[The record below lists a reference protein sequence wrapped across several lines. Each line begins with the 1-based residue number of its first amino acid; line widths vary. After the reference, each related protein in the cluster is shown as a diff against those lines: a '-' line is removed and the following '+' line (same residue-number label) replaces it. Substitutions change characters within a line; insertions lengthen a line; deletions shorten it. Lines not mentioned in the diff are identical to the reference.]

1 MLKTA
6 VDTNINL
13 KVANVYKP
21 LWKNAKRRNYIYG
34 GRGSGKS
41 HDVAEYCLF
50 RAYQAKIKVLCT
62 RELQNSIADSVYSLL
77 KNKITDMKLDF
88 FFTVYKDRIVGNN
101 GSEFIF
107 KGIHNN
113 VSEIK
118 SMENISIAWLEESQS
133 LSRES
138 IDVIVPTIRAPGS
151 ILIFTFNPY
160 KDNDPIYMEMKNA
173 TEDDLVIKAN
183 YSDNP
188 WFPEELRLEME
199 RDKKNDYQKYLWVW
213 EGECLG
219 LSDAQIFRGKY
230 VIENFETPKNADFHF
245 GADWGFACL
254 EGNTLVTTN
263 KGLKKLRDI
272 KVGDHVL
279 TRQGYKKVLATKNK
293 GLKKVFDLDCG
304 YGKRIIVTGDHK
316 IYTSDGWKR
325 VDELGARETLCE
337 TKLSLMGAFINAI
350 RTVSTRIISTG
361 KKAKTEKTAYASFTG
376 IFTNIIKGLFLKVTS
391 FTTLTVI
398 LLITVLKTLCA
409 LPLLSIVSSISSL
422 NFTKKKLQLQDDCTD
437 IQKRT
442 GQNEEKNQSL
452 LYKLKE
458 EYAKNVEKA
467 LQLRTYIKSFVVQS
481 AENTVIKEIAKKSVL
496 VKYAVKSLWQQLTN
510 TKKLVLK
517 NVHINLQ
524 PLTEEREVFD
534 IAVEDCHEFVA
545 NGVLVHNCDPTTLVR
560 SFIVGNDLYIDM
572 CAGKVGCD
580 LEDTPSLFNEV
591 QGSSIYPIY
600 ADSARPETISF
611 MRSKHY
617 NVIAA
622 EKWNGS
628 VEDGIQYLRSFSC
641 IHIHERCKA
650 VAEEF
655 DLYQYKVDRQT
666 GEVLRVPVDKFNH
679 YIDAIRYSLTV
690 SMRSANNGKVYDN
703 FRVENICKD
712 ERASGDVYLGTFALP
727 GRILWVSACVISGE
741 IKILDAFSQSVIDFK
756 AVKDKYPDCNLVWMP
771 YTTLKDI
778 QQNYV
783 DDCVDN
789 DIEPAVPGILPA
801 EGEGTK
807 LVNDLF
813 DRHSLS
819 IMESAWTLISCLNE
833 RVFLADGKIERSSK
847 EQENARFCKTF
858 EYLVWRIMGRL
869 QNE

>member
-13 KVANVYKP
+13 KVANIYKP

-50 RAYQAKIKVLCT
+50 RAYQSKIKVLCT

-77 KNKITDMKLDF
+77 KNKITDMHLDF

-230 VIENFETPKNADFHF
+230 VVENFETPKNADFHF
-245 GADWGFACL
+245 GADWGFA
-254 EGNTLVTTN
+254 N
-263 KGLKKLRDI
+263 
-272 KVGDHVL
+272 
-279 TRQGYKKVLATKNK
+279 
-293 GLKKVFDLDCG
+293 
-304 YGKRIIVTGDHK
+304 
-316 IYTSDGWKR
+316 
-325 VDELGARETLCE
+325 
-337 TKLSLMGAFINAI
+337 
-350 RTVSTRIISTG
+350 
-361 KKAKTEKTAYASFTG
+361 
-376 IFTNIIKGLFLKVTS
+376 
-391 FTTLTVI
+391 
-398 LLITVLKTLCA
+398 
-409 LPLLSIVSSISSL
+409 
-422 NFTKKKLQLQDDCTD
+422 
-437 IQKRT
+437 
-442 GQNEEKNQSL
+442 
-452 LYKLKE
+452 
-458 EYAKNVEKA
+458 
-467 LQLRTYIKSFVVQS
+467 
-481 AENTVIKEIAKKSVL
+481 
-496 VKYAVKSLWQQLTN
+496 
-510 TKKLVLK
+510 
-517 NVHINLQ
+517 
-524 PLTEEREVFD
+524 
-534 IAVEDCHEFVA
+534 
-545 NGVLVHNCDPTTLVR
+545 DPTTLVR

-666 GEVLRVPVDKFNH
+666 GEVLRIPVDKFNH

-690 SMRSANNGKVYDN
+690 PMRSANNGKVYDN

-712 ERASGDVYLGTFALP
+712 EKASGDVYLGTFALP

-756 AVKDKYPDCNLVWMP
+756 AVKDKYPDCNLIWMP

-847 EQENARFCKTF
+847 EQENTRFCRTF

>member
-50 RAYQAKIKVLCT
+50 RAYHSKIKVLCT

-77 KNKITDMKLDF
+77 KNKITDMHLDF

-230 VIENFETPKNADFHF
+230 VVENFETPKNADFHF
-245 GADWGFACL
+245 GADWGFA
-254 EGNTLVTTN
+254 N
-263 KGLKKLRDI
+263 
-272 KVGDHVL
+272 
-279 TRQGYKKVLATKNK
+279 
-293 GLKKVFDLDCG
+293 
-304 YGKRIIVTGDHK
+304 
-316 IYTSDGWKR
+316 
-325 VDELGARETLCE
+325 
-337 TKLSLMGAFINAI
+337 
-350 RTVSTRIISTG
+350 
-361 KKAKTEKTAYASFTG
+361 
-376 IFTNIIKGLFLKVTS
+376 
-391 FTTLTVI
+391 
-398 LLITVLKTLCA
+398 
-409 LPLLSIVSSISSL
+409 
-422 NFTKKKLQLQDDCTD
+422 
-437 IQKRT
+437 
-442 GQNEEKNQSL
+442 
-452 LYKLKE
+452 
-458 EYAKNVEKA
+458 
-467 LQLRTYIKSFVVQS
+467 
-481 AENTVIKEIAKKSVL
+481 
-496 VKYAVKSLWQQLTN
+496 
-510 TKKLVLK
+510 
-517 NVHINLQ
+517 
-524 PLTEEREVFD
+524 
-534 IAVEDCHEFVA
+534 
-545 NGVLVHNCDPTTLVR
+545 DPTTLVR

-650 VAEEF
+650 VVEEF

-666 GEVLRVPVDKFNH
+666 GEVLRIPVDKFNH

-690 SMRSANNGKVYDN
+690 PMRSANNGKVYDN

-712 ERASGDVYLGTFALP
+712 EKASGDVYLGTFALP

-756 AVKDKYPDCNLVWMP
+756 AVKDKYPDCNLIWMP

-847 EQENARFCKTF
+847 EQENTRYCRLF
-858 EYLVWRIMGRL
+858 EYLTWRIMGRL

>member
-50 RAYQAKIKVLCT
+50 RAYQSKIKVLCT

-77 KNKITDMKLDF
+77 KNKITDMHLDF

-188 WFPEELRLEME
+188 WFPEELRMEME

-230 VIENFETPKNADFHF
+230 VVENFETPKNADFHF
-245 GADWGFACL
+245 GADWGFA
-254 EGNTLVTTN
+254 N
-263 KGLKKLRDI
+263 
-272 KVGDHVL
+272 
-279 TRQGYKKVLATKNK
+279 
-293 GLKKVFDLDCG
+293 
-304 YGKRIIVTGDHK
+304 
-316 IYTSDGWKR
+316 
-325 VDELGARETLCE
+325 
-337 TKLSLMGAFINAI
+337 
-350 RTVSTRIISTG
+350 
-361 KKAKTEKTAYASFTG
+361 
-376 IFTNIIKGLFLKVTS
+376 
-391 FTTLTVI
+391 
-398 LLITVLKTLCA
+398 
-409 LPLLSIVSSISSL
+409 
-422 NFTKKKLQLQDDCTD
+422 
-437 IQKRT
+437 
-442 GQNEEKNQSL
+442 
-452 LYKLKE
+452 
-458 EYAKNVEKA
+458 
-467 LQLRTYIKSFVVQS
+467 
-481 AENTVIKEIAKKSVL
+481 
-496 VKYAVKSLWQQLTN
+496 
-510 TKKLVLK
+510 
-517 NVHINLQ
+517 
-524 PLTEEREVFD
+524 
-534 IAVEDCHEFVA
+534 
-545 NGVLVHNCDPTTLVR
+545 DPTTLVR

-666 GEVLRVPVDKFNH
+666 GEVLRIPVDKFNH

-690 SMRSANNGKVYDN
+690 PMRSANNGKVYDN

-712 ERASGDVYLGTFALP
+712 EKASGDVYLGTFALP

-756 AVKDKYPDCNLVWMP
+756 SVKDKYPDCNLIWMP

-847 EQENARFCKTF
+847 EQENTRYCRLF
-858 EYLVWRIMGRL
+858 EYLTWRIMGRL

>member
-13 KVANVYKP
+13 KVANIYKP

-50 RAYQAKIKVLCT
+50 RAYQSKIKVLCT

-230 VIENFETPKNADFHF
+230 VVENFETPKNADFHF
-245 GADWGFACL
+245 GADWGFA
-254 EGNTLVTTN
+254 N
-263 KGLKKLRDI
+263 
-272 KVGDHVL
+272 
-279 TRQGYKKVLATKNK
+279 
-293 GLKKVFDLDCG
+293 
-304 YGKRIIVTGDHK
+304 
-316 IYTSDGWKR
+316 
-325 VDELGARETLCE
+325 
-337 TKLSLMGAFINAI
+337 
-350 RTVSTRIISTG
+350 
-361 KKAKTEKTAYASFTG
+361 
-376 IFTNIIKGLFLKVTS
+376 
-391 FTTLTVI
+391 
-398 LLITVLKTLCA
+398 
-409 LPLLSIVSSISSL
+409 
-422 NFTKKKLQLQDDCTD
+422 
-437 IQKRT
+437 
-442 GQNEEKNQSL
+442 
-452 LYKLKE
+452 
-458 EYAKNVEKA
+458 
-467 LQLRTYIKSFVVQS
+467 
-481 AENTVIKEIAKKSVL
+481 
-496 VKYAVKSLWQQLTN
+496 
-510 TKKLVLK
+510 
-517 NVHINLQ
+517 
-524 PLTEEREVFD
+524 
-534 IAVEDCHEFVA
+534 
-545 NGVLVHNCDPTTLVR
+545 DPTTLVR

-666 GEVLRVPVDKFNH
+666 GEVLRIPVDKFNH

-690 SMRSANNGKVYDN
+690 PMRSANNGKVYDN

-756 AVKDKYPDCNLVWMP
+756 TVKDKYPDCNLIWMP

-847 EQENARFCKTF
+847 EQENTRYCRLF
-858 EYLVWRIMGRL
+858 EYLTWRIMGRL

>member
-50 RAYQAKIKVLCT
+50 RAYQSKIKVLCT

-77 KNKITDMKLDF
+77 KNKITDMHLDF

-160 KDNDPIYMEMKNA
+160 KDNDPIYIEMKNA

-230 VIENFETPKNADFHF
+230 VVENFETPKNADFHF
-245 GADWGFACL
+245 GADWGFA
-254 EGNTLVTTN
+254 N
-263 KGLKKLRDI
+263 
-272 KVGDHVL
+272 
-279 TRQGYKKVLATKNK
+279 
-293 GLKKVFDLDCG
+293 
-304 YGKRIIVTGDHK
+304 
-316 IYTSDGWKR
+316 
-325 VDELGARETLCE
+325 
-337 TKLSLMGAFINAI
+337 
-350 RTVSTRIISTG
+350 
-361 KKAKTEKTAYASFTG
+361 
-376 IFTNIIKGLFLKVTS
+376 
-391 FTTLTVI
+391 
-398 LLITVLKTLCA
+398 
-409 LPLLSIVSSISSL
+409 
-422 NFTKKKLQLQDDCTD
+422 
-437 IQKRT
+437 
-442 GQNEEKNQSL
+442 
-452 LYKLKE
+452 
-458 EYAKNVEKA
+458 
-467 LQLRTYIKSFVVQS
+467 
-481 AENTVIKEIAKKSVL
+481 
-496 VKYAVKSLWQQLTN
+496 
-510 TKKLVLK
+510 
-517 NVHINLQ
+517 
-524 PLTEEREVFD
+524 
-534 IAVEDCHEFVA
+534 
-545 NGVLVHNCDPTTLVR
+545 DPTTLVR

-641 IHIHERCKA
+641 VHIHERCKA

-666 GEVLRVPVDKFNH
+666 GEVLRIPVDKFNH

-690 SMRSANNGKVYDN
+690 PMRSANNGKVYDN

-712 ERASGDVYLGTFALP
+712 EKASGDVYLGTFALP

-756 AVKDKYPDCNLVWMP
+756 AVKEKYPDCNLIWMP

-819 IMESAWTLISCLNE
+819 IMENAWTLISCLNE

-869 QNE
+869 KNE

>member
-13 KVANVYKP
+13 KVANIYKP

-50 RAYQAKIKVLCT
+50 RAYQSKIKVLCT

-230 VIENFETPKNADFHF
+230 VVENFETPKNADFHF
-245 GADWGFACL
+245 GADWGFA
-254 EGNTLVTTN
+254 N
-263 KGLKKLRDI
+263 
-272 KVGDHVL
+272 
-279 TRQGYKKVLATKNK
+279 
-293 GLKKVFDLDCG
+293 
-304 YGKRIIVTGDHK
+304 
-316 IYTSDGWKR
+316 
-325 VDELGARETLCE
+325 
-337 TKLSLMGAFINAI
+337 
-350 RTVSTRIISTG
+350 
-361 KKAKTEKTAYASFTG
+361 
-376 IFTNIIKGLFLKVTS
+376 
-391 FTTLTVI
+391 
-398 LLITVLKTLCA
+398 
-409 LPLLSIVSSISSL
+409 
-422 NFTKKKLQLQDDCTD
+422 
-437 IQKRT
+437 
-442 GQNEEKNQSL
+442 
-452 LYKLKE
+452 
-458 EYAKNVEKA
+458 
-467 LQLRTYIKSFVVQS
+467 
-481 AENTVIKEIAKKSVL
+481 
-496 VKYAVKSLWQQLTN
+496 
-510 TKKLVLK
+510 
-517 NVHINLQ
+517 
-524 PLTEEREVFD
+524 
-534 IAVEDCHEFVA
+534 
-545 NGVLVHNCDPTTLVR
+545 DPTTLVR

-666 GEVLRVPVDKFNH
+666 GEVLRIPVDKFNH

-690 SMRSANNGKVYDN
+690 PMRSANNGKVYDN

-712 ERASGDVYLGTFALP
+712 EKASGDVYLGTFALP

-756 AVKDKYPDCNLVWMP
+756 TVKGKYPDCNLIWMP

-847 EQENARFCKTF
+847 EQENTRFCRTF

>member
-245 GADWGFACL
+245 GADWGFA
-254 EGNTLVTTN
+254 N
-263 KGLKKLRDI
+263 
-272 KVGDHVL
+272 
-279 TRQGYKKVLATKNK
+279 
-293 GLKKVFDLDCG
+293 
-304 YGKRIIVTGDHK
+304 
-316 IYTSDGWKR
+316 
-325 VDELGARETLCE
+325 
-337 TKLSLMGAFINAI
+337 
-350 RTVSTRIISTG
+350 
-361 KKAKTEKTAYASFTG
+361 
-376 IFTNIIKGLFLKVTS
+376 
-391 FTTLTVI
+391 
-398 LLITVLKTLCA
+398 
-409 LPLLSIVSSISSL
+409 
-422 NFTKKKLQLQDDCTD
+422 
-437 IQKRT
+437 
-442 GQNEEKNQSL
+442 
-452 LYKLKE
+452 
-458 EYAKNVEKA
+458 
-467 LQLRTYIKSFVVQS
+467 
-481 AENTVIKEIAKKSVL
+481 
-496 VKYAVKSLWQQLTN
+496 
-510 TKKLVLK
+510 
-517 NVHINLQ
+517 
-524 PLTEEREVFD
+524 
-534 IAVEDCHEFVA
+534 
-545 NGVLVHNCDPTTLVR
+545 DPTTIVR

-690 SMRSANNGKVYDN
+690 PMRSANNGKVYDN

-813 DRHSLS
+813 NRHSLS

>member
-6 VDTNINL
+6 VDTDIQL
-13 KVANVYKP
+13 HVAKVYKP
-21 LWKNAKRRNYIYG
+21 LWVNAKRRNYIYG

-50 RAYQAKIKVLCT
+50 RARQDKIKVLCT

-77 KNKITDMKLDF
+77 KNKIVDMHLDY

-230 VIENFETPKNADFHF
+230 VVENFETPKNADFHF
-245 GADWGFACL
+245 GADWGFA
-254 EGNTLVTTN
+254 N
-263 KGLKKLRDI
+263 
-272 KVGDHVL
+272 
-279 TRQGYKKVLATKNK
+279 
-293 GLKKVFDLDCG
+293 
-304 YGKRIIVTGDHK
+304 
-316 IYTSDGWKR
+316 
-325 VDELGARETLCE
+325 
-337 TKLSLMGAFINAI
+337 
-350 RTVSTRIISTG
+350 
-361 KKAKTEKTAYASFTG
+361 
-376 IFTNIIKGLFLKVTS
+376 
-391 FTTLTVI
+391 
-398 LLITVLKTLCA
+398 
-409 LPLLSIVSSISSL
+409 
-422 NFTKKKLQLQDDCTD
+422 
-437 IQKRT
+437 
-442 GQNEEKNQSL
+442 
-452 LYKLKE
+452 
-458 EYAKNVEKA
+458 
-467 LQLRTYIKSFVVQS
+467 
-481 AENTVIKEIAKKSVL
+481 
-496 VKYAVKSLWQQLTN
+496 
-510 TKKLVLK
+510 
-517 NVHINLQ
+517 
-524 PLTEEREVFD
+524 
-534 IAVEDCHEFVA
+534 
-545 NGVLVHNCDPTTLVR
+545 DPTTLVR

-666 GEVLRVPVDKFNH
+666 GEVLRIPVDKFNH

-690 SMRSANNGKVYDN
+690 PMRSANNGKVYDN

-712 ERASGDVYLGTFALP
+712 EKASGDVYLGTFALP

-847 EQENARFCKTF
+847 EQENTRYCRLF
-858 EYLVWRIMGRL
+858 EYLTWRIMGRL

>member
-50 RAYQAKIKVLCT
+50 RAYQSKIKVLCT

-77 KNKITDMKLDF
+77 KNKITDMHLDF

-230 VIENFETPKNADFHF
+230 VVENFETPKNADFHF
-245 GADWGFACL
+245 GADWGFA
-254 EGNTLVTTN
+254 N
-263 KGLKKLRDI
+263 
-272 KVGDHVL
+272 
-279 TRQGYKKVLATKNK
+279 
-293 GLKKVFDLDCG
+293 
-304 YGKRIIVTGDHK
+304 
-316 IYTSDGWKR
+316 
-325 VDELGARETLCE
+325 
-337 TKLSLMGAFINAI
+337 
-350 RTVSTRIISTG
+350 
-361 KKAKTEKTAYASFTG
+361 
-376 IFTNIIKGLFLKVTS
+376 
-391 FTTLTVI
+391 
-398 LLITVLKTLCA
+398 
-409 LPLLSIVSSISSL
+409 
-422 NFTKKKLQLQDDCTD
+422 
-437 IQKRT
+437 
-442 GQNEEKNQSL
+442 
-452 LYKLKE
+452 
-458 EYAKNVEKA
+458 
-467 LQLRTYIKSFVVQS
+467 
-481 AENTVIKEIAKKSVL
+481 
-496 VKYAVKSLWQQLTN
+496 
-510 TKKLVLK
+510 
-517 NVHINLQ
+517 
-524 PLTEEREVFD
+524 
-534 IAVEDCHEFVA
+534 
-545 NGVLVHNCDPTTLVR
+545 DPTTLVR

-666 GEVLRVPVDKFNH
+666 GEVLRIPVDKFNH

-690 SMRSANNGKVYDN
+690 PMRSANNGKVYDN

-712 ERASGDVYLGTFALP
+712 EKASGDVYLGTFALP

-756 AVKDKYPDCNLVWMP
+756 AVKDKYPDCNLIWMP

-833 RVFLADGKIERSSK
+833 RVFLADGKIVR
-847 EQENARFCKTF
+847 
-858 EYLVWRIMGRL
+858 
-869 QNE
+869 

>member
-50 RAYQAKIKVLCT
+50 RAYQSKIKVLCT

-77 KNKITDMKLDF
+77 KNKITDMHLDF

-230 VIENFETPKNADFHF
+230 VVENFETPKNADFHF
-245 GADWGFACL
+245 GADWGFA
-254 EGNTLVTTN
+254 N
-263 KGLKKLRDI
+263 
-272 KVGDHVL
+272 
-279 TRQGYKKVLATKNK
+279 
-293 GLKKVFDLDCG
+293 
-304 YGKRIIVTGDHK
+304 
-316 IYTSDGWKR
+316 
-325 VDELGARETLCE
+325 
-337 TKLSLMGAFINAI
+337 
-350 RTVSTRIISTG
+350 
-361 KKAKTEKTAYASFTG
+361 
-376 IFTNIIKGLFLKVTS
+376 
-391 FTTLTVI
+391 
-398 LLITVLKTLCA
+398 
-409 LPLLSIVSSISSL
+409 
-422 NFTKKKLQLQDDCTD
+422 
-437 IQKRT
+437 
-442 GQNEEKNQSL
+442 
-452 LYKLKE
+452 
-458 EYAKNVEKA
+458 
-467 LQLRTYIKSFVVQS
+467 
-481 AENTVIKEIAKKSVL
+481 
-496 VKYAVKSLWQQLTN
+496 
-510 TKKLVLK
+510 
-517 NVHINLQ
+517 
-524 PLTEEREVFD
+524 
-534 IAVEDCHEFVA
+534 
-545 NGVLVHNCDPTTLVR
+545 DPTTLVR

-690 SMRSANNGKVYDN
+690 PMRSANNGKVYDN

-712 ERASGDVYLGTFALP
+712 ERAGGDVYLGTFALP

-819 IMESAWTLISCLNE
+819 IMESAWILISCLNE

-847 EQENARFCKTF
+847 EQENTRYCRLF
-858 EYLVWRIMGRL
+858 EYLTWRIMGRL

>member
-13 KVANVYKP
+13 KVANIYKP

-50 RAYQAKIKVLCT
+50 RAYQSKIKVLCT

-77 KNKITDMKLDF
+77 KNKITDMHLDF

-160 KDNDPIYMEMKNA
+160 KDNDPIYVEMKNA

-230 VIENFETPKNADFHF
+230 VVENFETPKNADFHF
-245 GADWGFACL
+245 GADWGFA
-254 EGNTLVTTN
+254 N
-263 KGLKKLRDI
+263 
-272 KVGDHVL
+272 
-279 TRQGYKKVLATKNK
+279 
-293 GLKKVFDLDCG
+293 
-304 YGKRIIVTGDHK
+304 
-316 IYTSDGWKR
+316 
-325 VDELGARETLCE
+325 
-337 TKLSLMGAFINAI
+337 
-350 RTVSTRIISTG
+350 
-361 KKAKTEKTAYASFTG
+361 
-376 IFTNIIKGLFLKVTS
+376 
-391 FTTLTVI
+391 
-398 LLITVLKTLCA
+398 
-409 LPLLSIVSSISSL
+409 
-422 NFTKKKLQLQDDCTD
+422 
-437 IQKRT
+437 
-442 GQNEEKNQSL
+442 
-452 LYKLKE
+452 
-458 EYAKNVEKA
+458 
-467 LQLRTYIKSFVVQS
+467 
-481 AENTVIKEIAKKSVL
+481 
-496 VKYAVKSLWQQLTN
+496 
-510 TKKLVLK
+510 
-517 NVHINLQ
+517 
-524 PLTEEREVFD
+524 
-534 IAVEDCHEFVA
+534 
-545 NGVLVHNCDPTTLVR
+545 DPTTLVR

-572 CAGKVGCD
+572 CAGRVGCD

-641 IHIHERCKA
+641 VHIHERCKA

-666 GEVLRVPVDKFNH
+666 GEVLRIPVDKFNH

-690 SMRSANNGKVYDN
+690 PMRSANNGKVYDN

-727 GRILWVSACVISGE
+727 GRILWVSACVIGGE

-756 AVKDKYPDCNLVWMP
+756 AVKEKYPDCNLIWMP

-819 IMESAWTLISCLNE
+819 IMENAWTLISCLNE

-858 EYLVWRIMGRL
+858 EYLVWRIIGRM
-869 QNE
+869 

>member
-13 KVANVYKP
+13 KVANIYKP

-50 RAYQAKIKVLCT
+50 RAYQSKIKVLCT

-230 VIENFETPKNADFHF
+230 VVENFETPKNADFHF
-245 GADWGFACL
+245 GADWGFA
-254 EGNTLVTTN
+254 N
-263 KGLKKLRDI
+263 
-272 KVGDHVL
+272 
-279 TRQGYKKVLATKNK
+279 
-293 GLKKVFDLDCG
+293 
-304 YGKRIIVTGDHK
+304 
-316 IYTSDGWKR
+316 
-325 VDELGARETLCE
+325 
-337 TKLSLMGAFINAI
+337 
-350 RTVSTRIISTG
+350 
-361 KKAKTEKTAYASFTG
+361 
-376 IFTNIIKGLFLKVTS
+376 
-391 FTTLTVI
+391 
-398 LLITVLKTLCA
+398 
-409 LPLLSIVSSISSL
+409 
-422 NFTKKKLQLQDDCTD
+422 
-437 IQKRT
+437 
-442 GQNEEKNQSL
+442 
-452 LYKLKE
+452 
-458 EYAKNVEKA
+458 
-467 LQLRTYIKSFVVQS
+467 
-481 AENTVIKEIAKKSVL
+481 
-496 VKYAVKSLWQQLTN
+496 
-510 TKKLVLK
+510 
-517 NVHINLQ
+517 
-524 PLTEEREVFD
+524 
-534 IAVEDCHEFVA
+534 
-545 NGVLVHNCDPTTLVR
+545 DPTTLVR

-650 VAEEF
+650 VTEEF

-666 GEVLRVPVDKFNH
+666 GEVLRIPVDKFNH

-690 SMRSANNGKVYDN
+690 PMRSANNGKVYDN

-712 ERASGDVYLGTFALP
+712 EKASGDVYLGTFALP

-756 AVKDKYPDCNLVWMP
+756 TVKDKYPDCNLIWMP

-847 EQENARFCKTF
+847 EQENTRYCRLF
-858 EYLVWRIMGRL
+858 EYLTWRIMGRL

>member
-50 RAYQAKIKVLCT
+50 RAYQSKIKVLCT

-77 KNKITDMKLDF
+77 KNKIVDMHLDF

-160 KDNDPIYMEMKNA
+160 KDNDPIYMEMKSA

-183 YSDNP
+183 YTDNP
-188 WFPEELRLEME
+188 WFPEELRMEME

-230 VIENFETPKNADFHF
+230 VVENFETPKNADFHF
-245 GADWGFACL
+245 GADWGFA
-254 EGNTLVTTN
+254 N
-263 KGLKKLRDI
+263 
-272 KVGDHVL
+272 
-279 TRQGYKKVLATKNK
+279 
-293 GLKKVFDLDCG
+293 
-304 YGKRIIVTGDHK
+304 
-316 IYTSDGWKR
+316 
-325 VDELGARETLCE
+325 
-337 TKLSLMGAFINAI
+337 
-350 RTVSTRIISTG
+350 
-361 KKAKTEKTAYASFTG
+361 
-376 IFTNIIKGLFLKVTS
+376 
-391 FTTLTVI
+391 
-398 LLITVLKTLCA
+398 
-409 LPLLSIVSSISSL
+409 
-422 NFTKKKLQLQDDCTD
+422 
-437 IQKRT
+437 
-442 GQNEEKNQSL
+442 
-452 LYKLKE
+452 
-458 EYAKNVEKA
+458 
-467 LQLRTYIKSFVVQS
+467 
-481 AENTVIKEIAKKSVL
+481 
-496 VKYAVKSLWQQLTN
+496 
-510 TKKLVLK
+510 
-517 NVHINLQ
+517 
-524 PLTEEREVFD
+524 
-534 IAVEDCHEFVA
+534 
-545 NGVLVHNCDPTTLVR
+545 DPTTLVR

-666 GEVLRVPVDKFNH
+666 GEVLRIPVDKFNH

-690 SMRSANNGKVYDN
+690 PMRSANNGKVYDN

-712 ERASGDVYLGTFALP
+712 EKASGDVYLGTFALP

-756 AVKDKYPDCNLVWMP
+756 TVKDKYPDCNLIWMP

-847 EQENARFCKTF
+847 EQENTRYCRLF
-858 EYLVWRIMGRL
+858 EYLTWRIMGRL

>member
-1 MLKTA
+1 MAYYSSALWFANPHRITKGKIMLKTA

-50 RAYQAKIKVLCT
+50 RAYQSKIKVLCT

-230 VIENFETPKNADFHF
+230 VVENFETPKNADFHF
-245 GADWGFACL
+245 GADWGFA
-254 EGNTLVTTN
+254 N
-263 KGLKKLRDI
+263 
-272 KVGDHVL
+272 
-279 TRQGYKKVLATKNK
+279 
-293 GLKKVFDLDCG
+293 
-304 YGKRIIVTGDHK
+304 
-316 IYTSDGWKR
+316 
-325 VDELGARETLCE
+325 
-337 TKLSLMGAFINAI
+337 
-350 RTVSTRIISTG
+350 
-361 KKAKTEKTAYASFTG
+361 
-376 IFTNIIKGLFLKVTS
+376 
-391 FTTLTVI
+391 
-398 LLITVLKTLCA
+398 
-409 LPLLSIVSSISSL
+409 
-422 NFTKKKLQLQDDCTD
+422 
-437 IQKRT
+437 
-442 GQNEEKNQSL
+442 
-452 LYKLKE
+452 
-458 EYAKNVEKA
+458 
-467 LQLRTYIKSFVVQS
+467 
-481 AENTVIKEIAKKSVL
+481 
-496 VKYAVKSLWQQLTN
+496 
-510 TKKLVLK
+510 
-517 NVHINLQ
+517 
-524 PLTEEREVFD
+524 
-534 IAVEDCHEFVA
+534 
-545 NGVLVHNCDPTTLVR
+545 DPTTLVR

-580 LEDTPSLFNEV
+580 LEDTPSLFNKV

-641 IHIHERCKA
+641 IHVHERCKA

-666 GEVLRVPVDKFNH
+666 GEVLRIPVDKFNH

-690 SMRSANNGKVYDN
+690 PMRSANNGKVYDN

-847 EQENARFCKTF
+847 EQENTRYCRLF
-858 EYLVWRIMGRL
+858 EYLTWRIMGRL

>member
-50 RAYQAKIKVLCT
+50 RAYQKKIKVLCT

-77 KNKITDMKLDF
+77 KNKIADMKLDF

-160 KDNDPIYMEMKNA
+160 KDNDPIYVEMKNA

-230 VIENFETPKNADFHF
+230 VVENFETPKNADFHF
-245 GADWGFACL
+245 GADWGFA
-254 EGNTLVTTN
+254 N
-263 KGLKKLRDI
+263 
-272 KVGDHVL
+272 
-279 TRQGYKKVLATKNK
+279 
-293 GLKKVFDLDCG
+293 
-304 YGKRIIVTGDHK
+304 
-316 IYTSDGWKR
+316 
-325 VDELGARETLCE
+325 
-337 TKLSLMGAFINAI
+337 
-350 RTVSTRIISTG
+350 
-361 KKAKTEKTAYASFTG
+361 
-376 IFTNIIKGLFLKVTS
+376 
-391 FTTLTVI
+391 
-398 LLITVLKTLCA
+398 
-409 LPLLSIVSSISSL
+409 
-422 NFTKKKLQLQDDCTD
+422 
-437 IQKRT
+437 
-442 GQNEEKNQSL
+442 
-452 LYKLKE
+452 
-458 EYAKNVEKA
+458 
-467 LQLRTYIKSFVVQS
+467 
-481 AENTVIKEIAKKSVL
+481 
-496 VKYAVKSLWQQLTN
+496 
-510 TKKLVLK
+510 
-517 NVHINLQ
+517 
-524 PLTEEREVFD
+524 
-534 IAVEDCHEFVA
+534 
-545 NGVLVHNCDPTTLVR
+545 DPTTLVR

-666 GEVLRVPVDKFNH
+666 GEVLRIPVDKFNH

-690 SMRSANNGKVYDN
+690 PMRSANNGKVYDN

-712 ERASGDVYLGTFALP
+712 EKASGDVYLGTFALP

-756 AVKDKYPDCNLVWMP
+756 AVKDKYPDCNLIWMP

-813 DRHSLS
+813 NRHSLS

-847 EQENARFCKTF
+847 EQENTRYCRLF
-858 EYLVWRIMGRL
+858 EYLTWRIMGRL

>member
-50 RAYQAKIKVLCT
+50 RAYQSKIKVLCT

-77 KNKITDMKLDF
+77 KNKITDMHLDF

-188 WFPEELRLEME
+188 WFPEELRMEME

-230 VIENFETPKNADFHF
+230 VVENFETPKNADFHY
-245 GADWGFACL
+245 GCDWGFA
-254 EGNTLVTTN
+254 N
-263 KGLKKLRDI
+263 
-272 KVGDHVL
+272 
-279 TRQGYKKVLATKNK
+279 
-293 GLKKVFDLDCG
+293 
-304 YGKRIIVTGDHK
+304 
-316 IYTSDGWKR
+316 
-325 VDELGARETLCE
+325 
-337 TKLSLMGAFINAI
+337 
-350 RTVSTRIISTG
+350 
-361 KKAKTEKTAYASFTG
+361 
-376 IFTNIIKGLFLKVTS
+376 
-391 FTTLTVI
+391 
-398 LLITVLKTLCA
+398 
-409 LPLLSIVSSISSL
+409 
-422 NFTKKKLQLQDDCTD
+422 
-437 IQKRT
+437 
-442 GQNEEKNQSL
+442 
-452 LYKLKE
+452 
-458 EYAKNVEKA
+458 
-467 LQLRTYIKSFVVQS
+467 
-481 AENTVIKEIAKKSVL
+481 
-496 VKYAVKSLWQQLTN
+496 
-510 TKKLVLK
+510 
-517 NVHINLQ
+517 
-524 PLTEEREVFD
+524 
-534 IAVEDCHEFVA
+534 
-545 NGVLVHNCDPTTLVR
+545 DPTTLVR

-666 GEVLRVPVDKFNH
+666 GEVLRIPVDKFNH

-690 SMRSANNGKVYDN
+690 PMRSANNGKVYDN

-712 ERASGDVYLGTFALP
+712 EKASGDVYLGTFALP

-756 AVKDKYPDCNLVWMP
+756 VVKEKYPDCNLIWMP

-847 EQENARFCKTF
+847 EQENTRYCRLF
-858 EYLVWRIMGRL
+858 EYLTWRIMGRL

>member
-50 RAYQAKIKVLCT
+50 RARQDKIKVLCT

-77 KNKITDMKLDF
+77 KNKITDMHLDF

-188 WFPEELRLEME
+188 WFPEELRMEME

-230 VIENFETPKNADFHF
+230 VVENFETPKNADFHF
-245 GADWGFACL
+245 GADWGFA
-254 EGNTLVTTN
+254 N
-263 KGLKKLRDI
+263 
-272 KVGDHVL
+272 
-279 TRQGYKKVLATKNK
+279 
-293 GLKKVFDLDCG
+293 
-304 YGKRIIVTGDHK
+304 
-316 IYTSDGWKR
+316 
-325 VDELGARETLCE
+325 
-337 TKLSLMGAFINAI
+337 
-350 RTVSTRIISTG
+350 
-361 KKAKTEKTAYASFTG
+361 
-376 IFTNIIKGLFLKVTS
+376 
-391 FTTLTVI
+391 
-398 LLITVLKTLCA
+398 
-409 LPLLSIVSSISSL
+409 
-422 NFTKKKLQLQDDCTD
+422 
-437 IQKRT
+437 
-442 GQNEEKNQSL
+442 
-452 LYKLKE
+452 
-458 EYAKNVEKA
+458 
-467 LQLRTYIKSFVVQS
+467 
-481 AENTVIKEIAKKSVL
+481 
-496 VKYAVKSLWQQLTN
+496 
-510 TKKLVLK
+510 
-517 NVHINLQ
+517 
-524 PLTEEREVFD
+524 
-534 IAVEDCHEFVA
+534 
-545 NGVLVHNCDPTTLVR
+545 DPTTLVR

-666 GEVLRVPVDKFNH
+666 GEVLRIPVDKFNH

-690 SMRSANNGKVYDN
+690 PMRSANNGKVYDN

-712 ERASGDVYLGTFALP
+712 EKASGDVYLGTFALP

-756 AVKDKYPDCNLVWMP
+756 AVKDKYPDCNLIWMP

-847 EQENARFCKTF
+847 EQENTRYCRLF
-858 EYLVWRIMGRL
+858 EYLTWRIMGRL

>member
-230 VIENFETPKNADFHF
+230 VVENFETPKNADFHF
-245 GADWGFACL
+245 GADWGFA
-254 EGNTLVTTN
+254 N
-263 KGLKKLRDI
+263 
-272 KVGDHVL
+272 
-279 TRQGYKKVLATKNK
+279 
-293 GLKKVFDLDCG
+293 
-304 YGKRIIVTGDHK
+304 
-316 IYTSDGWKR
+316 
-325 VDELGARETLCE
+325 
-337 TKLSLMGAFINAI
+337 
-350 RTVSTRIISTG
+350 
-361 KKAKTEKTAYASFTG
+361 
-376 IFTNIIKGLFLKVTS
+376 
-391 FTTLTVI
+391 
-398 LLITVLKTLCA
+398 
-409 LPLLSIVSSISSL
+409 
-422 NFTKKKLQLQDDCTD
+422 
-437 IQKRT
+437 
-442 GQNEEKNQSL
+442 
-452 LYKLKE
+452 
-458 EYAKNVEKA
+458 
-467 LQLRTYIKSFVVQS
+467 
-481 AENTVIKEIAKKSVL
+481 
-496 VKYAVKSLWQQLTN
+496 
-510 TKKLVLK
+510 
-517 NVHINLQ
+517 
-524 PLTEEREVFD
+524 
-534 IAVEDCHEFVA
+534 
-545 NGVLVHNCDPTTLVR
+545 DPTTLVR

-572 CAGKVGCD
+572 CAGKIGCD

-690 SMRSANNGKVYDN
+690 PMRSANNGKVYDN

-813 DRHSLS
+813 NRHSLS

>member
-50 RAYQAKIKVLCT
+50 RAYQSKIKVLCT

-77 KNKITDMKLDF
+77 KNKIVDMKLDF

-245 GADWGFACL
+245 GADWGFA
-254 EGNTLVTTN
+254 N
-263 KGLKKLRDI
+263 
-272 KVGDHVL
+272 
-279 TRQGYKKVLATKNK
+279 
-293 GLKKVFDLDCG
+293 
-304 YGKRIIVTGDHK
+304 
-316 IYTSDGWKR
+316 
-325 VDELGARETLCE
+325 
-337 TKLSLMGAFINAI
+337 
-350 RTVSTRIISTG
+350 
-361 KKAKTEKTAYASFTG
+361 
-376 IFTNIIKGLFLKVTS
+376 
-391 FTTLTVI
+391 
-398 LLITVLKTLCA
+398 
-409 LPLLSIVSSISSL
+409 
-422 NFTKKKLQLQDDCTD
+422 
-437 IQKRT
+437 
-442 GQNEEKNQSL
+442 
-452 LYKLKE
+452 
-458 EYAKNVEKA
+458 
-467 LQLRTYIKSFVVQS
+467 
-481 AENTVIKEIAKKSVL
+481 
-496 VKYAVKSLWQQLTN
+496 
-510 TKKLVLK
+510 
-517 NVHINLQ
+517 
-524 PLTEEREVFD
+524 
-534 IAVEDCHEFVA
+534 
-545 NGVLVHNCDPTTLVR
+545 DPTTLVR
-560 SFIVGNDLYIDM
+560 SFIIGNDLYIDM

-666 GEVLRVPVDKFNH
+666 GEVLRIPVDKFNH

-690 SMRSANNGKVYDN
+690 PMRSANNGKVYDS

-712 ERASGDVYLGTFALP
+712 EKANGEVYLGTFALP
-727 GRILWVSACVISGE
+727 GRILWVSACVIGGE
-741 IKILDAFSQSVIDFK
+741 IKILDAFSQTVIDFK
-756 AVKDKYPDCNLVWMP
+756 TVKDKYPDCNLVWMP

-783 DDCVDN
+783 DDCIDN

-847 EQENARFCKTF
+847 EQENTRYCRLF
-858 EYLVWRIMGRL
+858 EYLTWRIMGRL
-869 QNE
+869 QNEYE

>member
-50 RAYQAKIKVLCT
+50 RAYQSKIKVLCT

-77 KNKITDMKLDF
+77 KNKIVDMHLDF

-230 VIENFETPKNADFHF
+230 VVENFETPKNADFHF
-245 GADWGFACL
+245 GADWGFA
-254 EGNTLVTTN
+254 N
-263 KGLKKLRDI
+263 
-272 KVGDHVL
+272 
-279 TRQGYKKVLATKNK
+279 
-293 GLKKVFDLDCG
+293 
-304 YGKRIIVTGDHK
+304 
-316 IYTSDGWKR
+316 
-325 VDELGARETLCE
+325 
-337 TKLSLMGAFINAI
+337 
-350 RTVSTRIISTG
+350 
-361 KKAKTEKTAYASFTG
+361 
-376 IFTNIIKGLFLKVTS
+376 
-391 FTTLTVI
+391 
-398 LLITVLKTLCA
+398 
-409 LPLLSIVSSISSL
+409 
-422 NFTKKKLQLQDDCTD
+422 
-437 IQKRT
+437 
-442 GQNEEKNQSL
+442 
-452 LYKLKE
+452 
-458 EYAKNVEKA
+458 
-467 LQLRTYIKSFVVQS
+467 
-481 AENTVIKEIAKKSVL
+481 
-496 VKYAVKSLWQQLTN
+496 
-510 TKKLVLK
+510 
-517 NVHINLQ
+517 
-524 PLTEEREVFD
+524 
-534 IAVEDCHEFVA
+534 
-545 NGVLVHNCDPTTLVR
+545 DPTTLVR

-666 GEVLRVPVDKFNH
+666 GEVLRIPVDKFNH

-690 SMRSANNGKVYDN
+690 PMRSANNGKVYDN

-712 ERASGDVYLGTFALP
+712 EKASGDVYLGTFALP

-756 AVKDKYPDCNLVWMP
+756 TVKEKYPDCNLIWMP

-783 DDCVDN
+783 NDCVDN

-847 EQENARFCKTF
+847 EQENTRFCRTF

>member
-50 RAYQAKIKVLCT
+50 RAYQSKIKVLCT

-77 KNKITDMKLDF
+77 KNKITDMHLDF

-230 VIENFETPKNADFHF
+230 VVENFETPKNADFHF
-245 GADWGFACL
+245 GADWGFA
-254 EGNTLVTTN
+254 N
-263 KGLKKLRDI
+263 
-272 KVGDHVL
+272 
-279 TRQGYKKVLATKNK
+279 
-293 GLKKVFDLDCG
+293 
-304 YGKRIIVTGDHK
+304 
-316 IYTSDGWKR
+316 
-325 VDELGARETLCE
+325 
-337 TKLSLMGAFINAI
+337 
-350 RTVSTRIISTG
+350 
-361 KKAKTEKTAYASFTG
+361 
-376 IFTNIIKGLFLKVTS
+376 
-391 FTTLTVI
+391 
-398 LLITVLKTLCA
+398 
-409 LPLLSIVSSISSL
+409 
-422 NFTKKKLQLQDDCTD
+422 
-437 IQKRT
+437 
-442 GQNEEKNQSL
+442 
-452 LYKLKE
+452 
-458 EYAKNVEKA
+458 
-467 LQLRTYIKSFVVQS
+467 
-481 AENTVIKEIAKKSVL
+481 
-496 VKYAVKSLWQQLTN
+496 
-510 TKKLVLK
+510 
-517 NVHINLQ
+517 
-524 PLTEEREVFD
+524 
-534 IAVEDCHEFVA
+534 
-545 NGVLVHNCDPTTLVR
+545 DPTTLVR

-666 GEVLRVPVDKFNH
+666 GEVLRIPVDKFNH

-690 SMRSANNGKVYDN
+690 PMRSANNGKVYDN

-847 EQENARFCKTF
+847 EQENTRYCRLF
-858 EYLVWRIMGRL
+858 EYLTWRIMGRL

>member
-50 RAYQAKIKVLCT
+50 RAYQSKIKVLCT

-230 VIENFETPKNADFHF
+230 VVENFETPKNADFHF
-245 GADWGFACL
+245 GADWGFA
-254 EGNTLVTTN
+254 N
-263 KGLKKLRDI
+263 
-272 KVGDHVL
+272 
-279 TRQGYKKVLATKNK
+279 
-293 GLKKVFDLDCG
+293 
-304 YGKRIIVTGDHK
+304 
-316 IYTSDGWKR
+316 
-325 VDELGARETLCE
+325 
-337 TKLSLMGAFINAI
+337 
-350 RTVSTRIISTG
+350 
-361 KKAKTEKTAYASFTG
+361 
-376 IFTNIIKGLFLKVTS
+376 
-391 FTTLTVI
+391 
-398 LLITVLKTLCA
+398 
-409 LPLLSIVSSISSL
+409 
-422 NFTKKKLQLQDDCTD
+422 
-437 IQKRT
+437 
-442 GQNEEKNQSL
+442 
-452 LYKLKE
+452 
-458 EYAKNVEKA
+458 
-467 LQLRTYIKSFVVQS
+467 
-481 AENTVIKEIAKKSVL
+481 
-496 VKYAVKSLWQQLTN
+496 
-510 TKKLVLK
+510 
-517 NVHINLQ
+517 
-524 PLTEEREVFD
+524 
-534 IAVEDCHEFVA
+534 
-545 NGVLVHNCDPTTLVR
+545 DPTTLVR

-650 VAEEF
+650 VVEEF

-666 GEVLRVPVDKFNH
+666 GEVLRIPVDKFNH

-690 SMRSANNGKVYDN
+690 PMRSANNGKVYDN

-712 ERASGDVYLGTFALP
+712 EKASGDVYLGTFALP
-727 GRILWVSACVISGE
+727 GRILWVTACVISGE

-756 AVKDKYPDCNLVWMP
+756 AVKDKYPDCNLIWMP

-847 EQENARFCKTF
+847 EQENTRFCRTF

>member
-13 KVANVYKP
+13 KVANIYKP

-50 RAYQAKIKVLCT
+50 RAYQSKIKVLCT

-77 KNKITDMKLDF
+77 KNKITDMHLDF

-230 VIENFETPKNADFHF
+230 IVENFETPKNADFHF
-245 GADWGFACL
+245 GADWGFA
-254 EGNTLVTTN
+254 N
-263 KGLKKLRDI
+263 
-272 KVGDHVL
+272 
-279 TRQGYKKVLATKNK
+279 
-293 GLKKVFDLDCG
+293 
-304 YGKRIIVTGDHK
+304 
-316 IYTSDGWKR
+316 
-325 VDELGARETLCE
+325 
-337 TKLSLMGAFINAI
+337 
-350 RTVSTRIISTG
+350 
-361 KKAKTEKTAYASFTG
+361 
-376 IFTNIIKGLFLKVTS
+376 
-391 FTTLTVI
+391 
-398 LLITVLKTLCA
+398 
-409 LPLLSIVSSISSL
+409 
-422 NFTKKKLQLQDDCTD
+422 
-437 IQKRT
+437 
-442 GQNEEKNQSL
+442 
-452 LYKLKE
+452 
-458 EYAKNVEKA
+458 
-467 LQLRTYIKSFVVQS
+467 
-481 AENTVIKEIAKKSVL
+481 
-496 VKYAVKSLWQQLTN
+496 
-510 TKKLVLK
+510 
-517 NVHINLQ
+517 
-524 PLTEEREVFD
+524 
-534 IAVEDCHEFVA
+534 
-545 NGVLVHNCDPTTLVR
+545 DPTTLVR

-666 GEVLRVPVDKFNH
+666 GEVLRIPVDKFNH

-690 SMRSANNGKVYDN
+690 PMRSANNGKVYDN

-756 AVKDKYPDCNLVWMP
+756 TVKDKYPDCNLIWMP

-847 EQENARFCKTF
+847 EQENTRYCRLF
-858 EYLVWRIMGRL
+858 EYLTWRIMGRL

>member
-50 RAYQAKIKVLCT
+50 RAYQSKIKVLCT

-160 KDNDPIYMEMKNA
+160 KDNDPIYLEMKNA

-230 VIENFETPKNADFHF
+230 VVENFETPKNADFHF
-245 GADWGFACL
+245 GADWGFA
-254 EGNTLVTTN
+254 N
-263 KGLKKLRDI
+263 
-272 KVGDHVL
+272 
-279 TRQGYKKVLATKNK
+279 
-293 GLKKVFDLDCG
+293 
-304 YGKRIIVTGDHK
+304 
-316 IYTSDGWKR
+316 
-325 VDELGARETLCE
+325 
-337 TKLSLMGAFINAI
+337 
-350 RTVSTRIISTG
+350 
-361 KKAKTEKTAYASFTG
+361 
-376 IFTNIIKGLFLKVTS
+376 
-391 FTTLTVI
+391 
-398 LLITVLKTLCA
+398 
-409 LPLLSIVSSISSL
+409 
-422 NFTKKKLQLQDDCTD
+422 
-437 IQKRT
+437 
-442 GQNEEKNQSL
+442 
-452 LYKLKE
+452 
-458 EYAKNVEKA
+458 
-467 LQLRTYIKSFVVQS
+467 
-481 AENTVIKEIAKKSVL
+481 
-496 VKYAVKSLWQQLTN
+496 
-510 TKKLVLK
+510 
-517 NVHINLQ
+517 
-524 PLTEEREVFD
+524 
-534 IAVEDCHEFVA
+534 
-545 NGVLVHNCDPTTLVR
+545 DPTTLVR

-666 GEVLRVPVDKFNH
+666 GEVLRIPVDKFNH

-690 SMRSANNGKVYDN
+690 PMRSANNGKVYDN

-712 ERASGDVYLGTFALP
+712 EKASGDVYLGTFALP

-756 AVKDKYPDCNLVWMP
+756 AVKDKYPDCNLIWMP

-847 EQENARFCKTF
+847 EQENTRYCRLF
-858 EYLVWRIMGRL
+858 EYLTWRIMGRL

>member
-50 RAYQAKIKVLCT
+50 RAYQSKIKVLCT

-77 KNKITDMKLDF
+77 KNKIVDMHLDF

-230 VIENFETPKNADFHF
+230 VVENFETPKNADFHF
-245 GADWGFACL
+245 GADWGFA
-254 EGNTLVTTN
+254 N
-263 KGLKKLRDI
+263 
-272 KVGDHVL
+272 
-279 TRQGYKKVLATKNK
+279 
-293 GLKKVFDLDCG
+293 
-304 YGKRIIVTGDHK
+304 
-316 IYTSDGWKR
+316 
-325 VDELGARETLCE
+325 
-337 TKLSLMGAFINAI
+337 
-350 RTVSTRIISTG
+350 
-361 KKAKTEKTAYASFTG
+361 
-376 IFTNIIKGLFLKVTS
+376 
-391 FTTLTVI
+391 
-398 LLITVLKTLCA
+398 
-409 LPLLSIVSSISSL
+409 
-422 NFTKKKLQLQDDCTD
+422 
-437 IQKRT
+437 
-442 GQNEEKNQSL
+442 
-452 LYKLKE
+452 
-458 EYAKNVEKA
+458 
-467 LQLRTYIKSFVVQS
+467 
-481 AENTVIKEIAKKSVL
+481 
-496 VKYAVKSLWQQLTN
+496 
-510 TKKLVLK
+510 
-517 NVHINLQ
+517 
-524 PLTEEREVFD
+524 
-534 IAVEDCHEFVA
+534 
-545 NGVLVHNCDPTTLVR
+545 DPTTLVR

-650 VAEEF
+650 IVEEF

-666 GEVLRVPVDKFNH
+666 GEILRVPVDKFNH

-690 SMRSANNGKVYDN
+690 PMRSANNGKVYDN

-712 ERASGDVYLGTFALP
+712 EKASSDVYLGTFALP
-727 GRILWVSACVISGE
+727 GRILWISACVISGE

-847 EQENARFCKTF
+847 EQENTRYCRLF
-858 EYLVWRIMGRL
+858 EYLTWRIMGRL

>member
-50 RAYQAKIKVLCT
+50 RAYQSKIKVLCT

-183 YSDNP
+183 YTDNP

-230 VIENFETPKNADFHF
+230 VVENFETPKNADFHF
-245 GADWGFACL
+245 GADWGFA
-254 EGNTLVTTN
+254 N
-263 KGLKKLRDI
+263 
-272 KVGDHVL
+272 
-279 TRQGYKKVLATKNK
+279 
-293 GLKKVFDLDCG
+293 
-304 YGKRIIVTGDHK
+304 
-316 IYTSDGWKR
+316 
-325 VDELGARETLCE
+325 
-337 TKLSLMGAFINAI
+337 
-350 RTVSTRIISTG
+350 
-361 KKAKTEKTAYASFTG
+361 
-376 IFTNIIKGLFLKVTS
+376 
-391 FTTLTVI
+391 
-398 LLITVLKTLCA
+398 
-409 LPLLSIVSSISSL
+409 
-422 NFTKKKLQLQDDCTD
+422 
-437 IQKRT
+437 
-442 GQNEEKNQSL
+442 
-452 LYKLKE
+452 
-458 EYAKNVEKA
+458 
-467 LQLRTYIKSFVVQS
+467 
-481 AENTVIKEIAKKSVL
+481 
-496 VKYAVKSLWQQLTN
+496 
-510 TKKLVLK
+510 
-517 NVHINLQ
+517 
-524 PLTEEREVFD
+524 
-534 IAVEDCHEFVA
+534 
-545 NGVLVHNCDPTTLVR
+545 DPTTLVR

-666 GEVLRVPVDKFNH
+666 GEVLRIPVDKFNH

-690 SMRSANNGKVYDN
+690 PMRSANNGKVYDN

-712 ERASGDVYLGTFALP
+712 EKASGDVYLGTFALP

-756 AVKDKYPDCNLVWMP
+756 TVKDKYPDCNLVWMP

-847 EQENARFCKTF
+847 EQENTRYCRLF
-858 EYLVWRIMGRL
+858 EYLTWRIMGRL

>member
-50 RAYQAKIKVLCT
+50 RAYQSKIKVLCT

-77 KNKITDMKLDF
+77 KNKITDMHLDF

-230 VIENFETPKNADFHF
+230 VVENFETPKNADFHF
-245 GADWGFACL
+245 GADWGFA
-254 EGNTLVTTN
+254 N
-263 KGLKKLRDI
+263 
-272 KVGDHVL
+272 
-279 TRQGYKKVLATKNK
+279 
-293 GLKKVFDLDCG
+293 
-304 YGKRIIVTGDHK
+304 
-316 IYTSDGWKR
+316 
-325 VDELGARETLCE
+325 
-337 TKLSLMGAFINAI
+337 
-350 RTVSTRIISTG
+350 
-361 KKAKTEKTAYASFTG
+361 
-376 IFTNIIKGLFLKVTS
+376 
-391 FTTLTVI
+391 
-398 LLITVLKTLCA
+398 
-409 LPLLSIVSSISSL
+409 
-422 NFTKKKLQLQDDCTD
+422 
-437 IQKRT
+437 
-442 GQNEEKNQSL
+442 
-452 LYKLKE
+452 
-458 EYAKNVEKA
+458 
-467 LQLRTYIKSFVVQS
+467 
-481 AENTVIKEIAKKSVL
+481 
-496 VKYAVKSLWQQLTN
+496 
-510 TKKLVLK
+510 
-517 NVHINLQ
+517 
-524 PLTEEREVFD
+524 
-534 IAVEDCHEFVA
+534 
-545 NGVLVHNCDPTTLVR
+545 DPTTLVR

-666 GEVLRVPVDKFNH
+666 GEVLRIPVDKFNH

-690 SMRSANNGKVYDN
+690 PMRSANNGKVYDN

-712 ERASGDVYLGTFALP
+712 EKASGDVYLGTFAFP

-756 AVKDKYPDCNLVWMP
+756 TVKDKYPDCNLIWMP

-847 EQENARFCKTF
+847 EQENTRYCRLF
-858 EYLVWRIMGRL
+858 EYLTWRIMGRL

>member
-13 KVANVYKP
+13 KVANIYKP

-50 RAYQAKIKVLCT
+50 RAYQSKIKVLCT

-77 KNKITDMKLDF
+77 KNKITDMHLDF

-230 VIENFETPKNADFHF
+230 VVENFETPKNADFHF
-245 GADWGFACL
+245 GADWGFA
-254 EGNTLVTTN
+254 N
-263 KGLKKLRDI
+263 DP
-272 KVGDHVL
+272 
-279 TRQGYKKVLATKNK
+279 
-293 GLKKVFDLDCG
+293 
-304 YGKRIIVTGDHK
+304 
-316 IYTSDGWKR
+316 
-325 VDELGARETLCE
+325 
-337 TKLSLMGAFINAI
+337 
-350 RTVSTRIISTG
+350 
-361 KKAKTEKTAYASFTG
+361 
-376 IFTNIIKGLFLKVTS
+376 
-391 FTTLTVI
+391 
-398 LLITVLKTLCA
+398 TVL
-409 LPLLSIVSSISSL
+409 
-422 NFTKKKLQLQDDCTD
+422 
-437 IQKRT
+437 
-442 GQNEEKNQSL
+442 
-452 LYKLKE
+452 
-458 EYAKNVEKA
+458 
-467 LQLRTYIKSFVVQS
+467 
-481 AENTVIKEIAKKSVL
+481 
-496 VKYAVKSLWQQLTN
+496 
-510 TKKLVLK
+510 
-517 NVHINLQ
+517 
-524 PLTEEREVFD
+524 
-534 IAVEDCHEFVA
+534 
-545 NGVLVHNCDPTTLVR
+545 VR
-560 SFIVGNDLYIDM
+560 NFIVGNDLYIDM

-666 GEVLRVPVDKFNH
+666 GEVLRIPVDKFNH

-690 SMRSANNGKVYDN
+690 PMRSANNGKVYDN

-712 ERASGDVYLGTFALP
+712 EKASGDVYLGTFALP

-756 AVKDKYPDCNLVWMP
+756 AVKDKYPDCNLIWMP

-847 EQENARFCKTF
+847 EQENTRYCRLF
-858 EYLVWRIMGRL
+858 EYLTWRIMGRL

>member
-50 RAYQAKIKVLCT
+50 RAYQSKIKVLCT

-245 GADWGFACL
+245 GADWGFA
-254 EGNTLVTTN
+254 N
-263 KGLKKLRDI
+263 
-272 KVGDHVL
+272 
-279 TRQGYKKVLATKNK
+279 
-293 GLKKVFDLDCG
+293 
-304 YGKRIIVTGDHK
+304 
-316 IYTSDGWKR
+316 
-325 VDELGARETLCE
+325 
-337 TKLSLMGAFINAI
+337 
-350 RTVSTRIISTG
+350 
-361 KKAKTEKTAYASFTG
+361 
-376 IFTNIIKGLFLKVTS
+376 
-391 FTTLTVI
+391 
-398 LLITVLKTLCA
+398 
-409 LPLLSIVSSISSL
+409 
-422 NFTKKKLQLQDDCTD
+422 
-437 IQKRT
+437 
-442 GQNEEKNQSL
+442 
-452 LYKLKE
+452 
-458 EYAKNVEKA
+458 
-467 LQLRTYIKSFVVQS
+467 
-481 AENTVIKEIAKKSVL
+481 
-496 VKYAVKSLWQQLTN
+496 
-510 TKKLVLK
+510 
-517 NVHINLQ
+517 
-524 PLTEEREVFD
+524 
-534 IAVEDCHEFVA
+534 
-545 NGVLVHNCDPTTLVR
+545 DPTTLVR

-690 SMRSANNGKVYDN
+690 PMRSANNGKVYDN

-813 DRHSLS
+813 NRHSLS

>member
-13 KVANVYKP
+13 KVANIYKP

-50 RAYQAKIKVLCT
+50 RAYQSKIKVLCT

-77 KNKITDMKLDF
+77 KNKITDMHLDF

-230 VIENFETPKNADFHF
+230 VVENFETPKNADFHF
-245 GADWGFACL
+245 GADWGFA
-254 EGNTLVTTN
+254 N
-263 KGLKKLRDI
+263 
-272 KVGDHVL
+272 
-279 TRQGYKKVLATKNK
+279 
-293 GLKKVFDLDCG
+293 
-304 YGKRIIVTGDHK
+304 
-316 IYTSDGWKR
+316 
-325 VDELGARETLCE
+325 
-337 TKLSLMGAFINAI
+337 
-350 RTVSTRIISTG
+350 
-361 KKAKTEKTAYASFTG
+361 
-376 IFTNIIKGLFLKVTS
+376 
-391 FTTLTVI
+391 
-398 LLITVLKTLCA
+398 
-409 LPLLSIVSSISSL
+409 
-422 NFTKKKLQLQDDCTD
+422 
-437 IQKRT
+437 
-442 GQNEEKNQSL
+442 
-452 LYKLKE
+452 
-458 EYAKNVEKA
+458 
-467 LQLRTYIKSFVVQS
+467 
-481 AENTVIKEIAKKSVL
+481 
-496 VKYAVKSLWQQLTN
+496 
-510 TKKLVLK
+510 
-517 NVHINLQ
+517 
-524 PLTEEREVFD
+524 
-534 IAVEDCHEFVA
+534 
-545 NGVLVHNCDPTTLVR
+545 DPTTLVR

-666 GEVLRVPVDKFNH
+666 GEVLRIPVDKFNH

-690 SMRSANNGKVYDN
+690 PMRSANNGKVYDN

-756 AVKDKYPDCNLVWMP
+756 AVKDKYPDCNLIWMP
-771 YTTLKDI
+771 YIALKDI

-847 EQENARFCKTF
+847 EQENTRYCRLF
-858 EYLVWRIMGRL
+858 EYLTWRIMGRL

>member
-50 RAYQAKIKVLCT
+50 RAYQSKIKVLCT

-160 KDNDPIYMEMKNA
+160 KDNDPIYVEMKNA

-230 VIENFETPKNADFHF
+230 VVENFETPKNADFHF
-245 GADWGFACL
+245 GADWGFA
-254 EGNTLVTTN
+254 N
-263 KGLKKLRDI
+263 
-272 KVGDHVL
+272 
-279 TRQGYKKVLATKNK
+279 
-293 GLKKVFDLDCG
+293 
-304 YGKRIIVTGDHK
+304 
-316 IYTSDGWKR
+316 
-325 VDELGARETLCE
+325 
-337 TKLSLMGAFINAI
+337 
-350 RTVSTRIISTG
+350 
-361 KKAKTEKTAYASFTG
+361 
-376 IFTNIIKGLFLKVTS
+376 
-391 FTTLTVI
+391 
-398 LLITVLKTLCA
+398 
-409 LPLLSIVSSISSL
+409 
-422 NFTKKKLQLQDDCTD
+422 
-437 IQKRT
+437 
-442 GQNEEKNQSL
+442 
-452 LYKLKE
+452 
-458 EYAKNVEKA
+458 
-467 LQLRTYIKSFVVQS
+467 
-481 AENTVIKEIAKKSVL
+481 
-496 VKYAVKSLWQQLTN
+496 
-510 TKKLVLK
+510 
-517 NVHINLQ
+517 
-524 PLTEEREVFD
+524 
-534 IAVEDCHEFVA
+534 
-545 NGVLVHNCDPTTLVR
+545 DPTTIVR

-641 IHIHERCKA
+641 VHIHERCKA

-666 GEVLRVPVDKFNH
+666 GEVLRIPVDKFNH

-690 SMRSANNGKVYDN
+690 PMRSANNGKVYDN

-712 ERASGDVYLGTFALP
+712 EKVSGDVYLGTFALP

-756 AVKDKYPDCNLVWMP
+756 AVKEKYPDCNLIWMP

-819 IMESAWTLISCLNE
+819 IMENAWTLISCLNE

-869 QNE
+869 KNE

>member
-50 RAYQAKIKVLCT
+50 RAYQSKIKVLCT

-160 KDNDPIYMEMKNA
+160 KDNDPIYIEMKNA

-230 VIENFETPKNADFHF
+230 VVENFETPKNADFHF
-245 GADWGFACL
+245 GADWGFA
-254 EGNTLVTTN
+254 N
-263 KGLKKLRDI
+263 
-272 KVGDHVL
+272 
-279 TRQGYKKVLATKNK
+279 
-293 GLKKVFDLDCG
+293 
-304 YGKRIIVTGDHK
+304 
-316 IYTSDGWKR
+316 
-325 VDELGARETLCE
+325 
-337 TKLSLMGAFINAI
+337 
-350 RTVSTRIISTG
+350 
-361 KKAKTEKTAYASFTG
+361 
-376 IFTNIIKGLFLKVTS
+376 
-391 FTTLTVI
+391 
-398 LLITVLKTLCA
+398 
-409 LPLLSIVSSISSL
+409 
-422 NFTKKKLQLQDDCTD
+422 
-437 IQKRT
+437 
-442 GQNEEKNQSL
+442 
-452 LYKLKE
+452 
-458 EYAKNVEKA
+458 
-467 LQLRTYIKSFVVQS
+467 
-481 AENTVIKEIAKKSVL
+481 
-496 VKYAVKSLWQQLTN
+496 
-510 TKKLVLK
+510 
-517 NVHINLQ
+517 
-524 PLTEEREVFD
+524 
-534 IAVEDCHEFVA
+534 
-545 NGVLVHNCDPTTLVR
+545 DPTTLVR

-655 DLYQYKVDRQT
+655 DLYQYKVDKQT
-666 GEVLRVPVDKFNH
+666 GEVLRIPVDKFNH

-690 SMRSANNGKVYDN
+690 PMRSANNGKVYDN

-712 ERASGDVYLGTFALP
+712 EKASGDVYLGTFALP

-756 AVKDKYPDCNLVWMP
+756 TVKEKYPDCNLIWMP

>member
-50 RAYQAKIKVLCT
+50 RAYQSKIKVLCT

-188 WFPEELRLEME
+188 WFPEELKLEME

-245 GADWGFACL
+245 GADWGFA
-254 EGNTLVTTN
+254 N
-263 KGLKKLRDI
+263 
-272 KVGDHVL
+272 
-279 TRQGYKKVLATKNK
+279 
-293 GLKKVFDLDCG
+293 
-304 YGKRIIVTGDHK
+304 
-316 IYTSDGWKR
+316 
-325 VDELGARETLCE
+325 
-337 TKLSLMGAFINAI
+337 
-350 RTVSTRIISTG
+350 
-361 KKAKTEKTAYASFTG
+361 
-376 IFTNIIKGLFLKVTS
+376 
-391 FTTLTVI
+391 
-398 LLITVLKTLCA
+398 
-409 LPLLSIVSSISSL
+409 
-422 NFTKKKLQLQDDCTD
+422 
-437 IQKRT
+437 
-442 GQNEEKNQSL
+442 
-452 LYKLKE
+452 
-458 EYAKNVEKA
+458 
-467 LQLRTYIKSFVVQS
+467 
-481 AENTVIKEIAKKSVL
+481 
-496 VKYAVKSLWQQLTN
+496 
-510 TKKLVLK
+510 
-517 NVHINLQ
+517 
-524 PLTEEREVFD
+524 
-534 IAVEDCHEFVA
+534 
-545 NGVLVHNCDPTTLVR
+545 DPTTLVR

-572 CAGKVGCD
+572 CAGRVGCD

-690 SMRSANNGKVYDN
+690 PMRSANNGKVYDN

-756 AVKDKYPDCNLVWMP
+756 TVKDKYPDCNLVWMP

-847 EQENARFCKTF
+847 EQENTRYCRLF
-858 EYLVWRIMGRL
+858 EYLTWRIMGRL

>member
-50 RAYQAKIKVLCT
+50 RAYQSKIKVLCT

-77 KNKITDMKLDF
+77 KNKITDMHLDF

-160 KDNDPIYMEMKNA
+160 KDNDPIYIEMKNA

-230 VIENFETPKNADFHF
+230 VVENFETPKNADFHF
-245 GADWGFACL
+245 GADWGFA
-254 EGNTLVTTN
+254 N
-263 KGLKKLRDI
+263 
-272 KVGDHVL
+272 
-279 TRQGYKKVLATKNK
+279 
-293 GLKKVFDLDCG
+293 
-304 YGKRIIVTGDHK
+304 
-316 IYTSDGWKR
+316 
-325 VDELGARETLCE
+325 
-337 TKLSLMGAFINAI
+337 
-350 RTVSTRIISTG
+350 
-361 KKAKTEKTAYASFTG
+361 
-376 IFTNIIKGLFLKVTS
+376 
-391 FTTLTVI
+391 
-398 LLITVLKTLCA
+398 
-409 LPLLSIVSSISSL
+409 
-422 NFTKKKLQLQDDCTD
+422 
-437 IQKRT
+437 
-442 GQNEEKNQSL
+442 
-452 LYKLKE
+452 
-458 EYAKNVEKA
+458 
-467 LQLRTYIKSFVVQS
+467 
-481 AENTVIKEIAKKSVL
+481 
-496 VKYAVKSLWQQLTN
+496 
-510 TKKLVLK
+510 
-517 NVHINLQ
+517 
-524 PLTEEREVFD
+524 
-534 IAVEDCHEFVA
+534 
-545 NGVLVHNCDPTTLVR
+545 DPTTLVR

-690 SMRSANNGKVYDN
+690 PMRSANNGKVYDN

-712 ERASGDVYLGTFALP
+712 EKASGDVYLGTFALP

-847 EQENARFCKTF
+847 EQENTRYCRLF
-858 EYLVWRIMGRL
+858 EYLTWRIMGRL

>member
-50 RAYQAKIKVLCT
+50 RAYQSKIKVLCT

-160 KDNDPIYMEMKNA
+160 KDNDPIYIEMKNA

-230 VIENFETPKNADFHF
+230 VVENFETPKNADFHF
-245 GADWGFACL
+245 GADWGFA
-254 EGNTLVTTN
+254 N
-263 KGLKKLRDI
+263 
-272 KVGDHVL
+272 
-279 TRQGYKKVLATKNK
+279 
-293 GLKKVFDLDCG
+293 
-304 YGKRIIVTGDHK
+304 
-316 IYTSDGWKR
+316 
-325 VDELGARETLCE
+325 
-337 TKLSLMGAFINAI
+337 
-350 RTVSTRIISTG
+350 
-361 KKAKTEKTAYASFTG
+361 
-376 IFTNIIKGLFLKVTS
+376 
-391 FTTLTVI
+391 
-398 LLITVLKTLCA
+398 
-409 LPLLSIVSSISSL
+409 
-422 NFTKKKLQLQDDCTD
+422 
-437 IQKRT
+437 
-442 GQNEEKNQSL
+442 
-452 LYKLKE
+452 
-458 EYAKNVEKA
+458 
-467 LQLRTYIKSFVVQS
+467 
-481 AENTVIKEIAKKSVL
+481 
-496 VKYAVKSLWQQLTN
+496 
-510 TKKLVLK
+510 
-517 NVHINLQ
+517 
-524 PLTEEREVFD
+524 
-534 IAVEDCHEFVA
+534 
-545 NGVLVHNCDPTTLVR
+545 DPTTLVR

-580 LEDTPSLFNEV
+580 LEDTPSLFNKV

-690 SMRSANNGKVYDN
+690 PMRSANNGKVYDN

-813 DRHSLS
+813 NRHSLS

>member
-50 RAYQAKIKVLCT
+50 RAYQSKIKVLCT

-77 KNKITDMKLDF
+77 KNKIVDMHLDY

-230 VIENFETPKNADFHF
+230 VVENFETPKNADFHF
-245 GADWGFACL
+245 GADWGFA
-254 EGNTLVTTN
+254 N
-263 KGLKKLRDI
+263 
-272 KVGDHVL
+272 
-279 TRQGYKKVLATKNK
+279 
-293 GLKKVFDLDCG
+293 
-304 YGKRIIVTGDHK
+304 
-316 IYTSDGWKR
+316 
-325 VDELGARETLCE
+325 
-337 TKLSLMGAFINAI
+337 
-350 RTVSTRIISTG
+350 
-361 KKAKTEKTAYASFTG
+361 
-376 IFTNIIKGLFLKVTS
+376 
-391 FTTLTVI
+391 
-398 LLITVLKTLCA
+398 
-409 LPLLSIVSSISSL
+409 
-422 NFTKKKLQLQDDCTD
+422 
-437 IQKRT
+437 
-442 GQNEEKNQSL
+442 
-452 LYKLKE
+452 
-458 EYAKNVEKA
+458 
-467 LQLRTYIKSFVVQS
+467 
-481 AENTVIKEIAKKSVL
+481 
-496 VKYAVKSLWQQLTN
+496 
-510 TKKLVLK
+510 
-517 NVHINLQ
+517 
-524 PLTEEREVFD
+524 
-534 IAVEDCHEFVA
+534 
-545 NGVLVHNCDPTTLVR
+545 DPTTLVR

-666 GEVLRVPVDKFNH
+666 GEVLRIPVDKFNH

-690 SMRSANNGKVYDN
+690 PMRSANNGKVYDN

-712 ERASGDVYLGTFALP
+712 EKASGDVYLGTFALP

-756 AVKDKYPDCNLVWMP
+756 AVKDKYPDCNLIWMP

-847 EQENARFCKTF
+847 EQENTRFCRTF

>member
-50 RAYQAKIKVLCT
+50 RAYQSKIKVLCT

-245 GADWGFACL
+245 GADWGFA
-254 EGNTLVTTN
+254 N
-263 KGLKKLRDI
+263 
-272 KVGDHVL
+272 
-279 TRQGYKKVLATKNK
+279 
-293 GLKKVFDLDCG
+293 
-304 YGKRIIVTGDHK
+304 
-316 IYTSDGWKR
+316 
-325 VDELGARETLCE
+325 
-337 TKLSLMGAFINAI
+337 
-350 RTVSTRIISTG
+350 
-361 KKAKTEKTAYASFTG
+361 
-376 IFTNIIKGLFLKVTS
+376 
-391 FTTLTVI
+391 
-398 LLITVLKTLCA
+398 
-409 LPLLSIVSSISSL
+409 
-422 NFTKKKLQLQDDCTD
+422 
-437 IQKRT
+437 
-442 GQNEEKNQSL
+442 
-452 LYKLKE
+452 
-458 EYAKNVEKA
+458 
-467 LQLRTYIKSFVVQS
+467 
-481 AENTVIKEIAKKSVL
+481 
-496 VKYAVKSLWQQLTN
+496 
-510 TKKLVLK
+510 
-517 NVHINLQ
+517 
-524 PLTEEREVFD
+524 
-534 IAVEDCHEFVA
+534 
-545 NGVLVHNCDPTTLVR
+545 DPTTLVR

-690 SMRSANNGKVYDN
+690 PMRSANNGKVYDN

>member
-13 KVANVYKP
+13 KVANIYKP

-50 RAYQAKIKVLCT
+50 RAYQSKIKVLCT

-77 KNKITDMKLDF
+77 KNKITDMHLDF

-230 VIENFETPKNADFHF
+230 VVENFETPKNADFHF
-245 GADWGFACL
+245 GCDWGFA
-254 EGNTLVTTN
+254 N
-263 KGLKKLRDI
+263 
-272 KVGDHVL
+272 
-279 TRQGYKKVLATKNK
+279 
-293 GLKKVFDLDCG
+293 
-304 YGKRIIVTGDHK
+304 
-316 IYTSDGWKR
+316 
-325 VDELGARETLCE
+325 
-337 TKLSLMGAFINAI
+337 
-350 RTVSTRIISTG
+350 
-361 KKAKTEKTAYASFTG
+361 
-376 IFTNIIKGLFLKVTS
+376 
-391 FTTLTVI
+391 
-398 LLITVLKTLCA
+398 
-409 LPLLSIVSSISSL
+409 
-422 NFTKKKLQLQDDCTD
+422 
-437 IQKRT
+437 
-442 GQNEEKNQSL
+442 
-452 LYKLKE
+452 
-458 EYAKNVEKA
+458 
-467 LQLRTYIKSFVVQS
+467 
-481 AENTVIKEIAKKSVL
+481 
-496 VKYAVKSLWQQLTN
+496 
-510 TKKLVLK
+510 
-517 NVHINLQ
+517 
-524 PLTEEREVFD
+524 
-534 IAVEDCHEFVA
+534 
-545 NGVLVHNCDPTTLVR
+545 DPTTLVR

-666 GEVLRVPVDKFNH
+666 GEVLRIPVDKFNH

-690 SMRSANNGKVYDN
+690 PMRSANNGKVYDN

-712 ERASGDVYLGTFALP
+712 EKASGDVYLGTFALP

-756 AVKDKYPDCNLVWMP
+756 TVKDKYPDCNLIWMP

-847 EQENARFCKTF
+847 EQENTRYCRLF
-858 EYLVWRIMGRL
+858 EYLTWRIMGRL